1 MSEKIEIKT
10 DTEQRLLDDLK
21 AAEKENEALRF
32 CLESVSRYEKE
43 RHEFELKCAKDI
55 IERDKK
61 AVANVILNMTFGKHY
76 VSFCEIFGLK
86 EAGGCEVNE
95 RCTDCI
101 HSWLREYFDPLN

>member
-1 MSEKIEIKT
+1 MIIDYIVKLLIQKIRIYNIREVDDMGEKIEIKT

-21 AAEKENEALRF
+21 TAERENETLRS
-32 CLESVSRYEKE
+32 CLESVSKYEKE

-76 VSFCEIFGLK
+76 VSFC
-86 EAGGCEVNE
+86 
-95 RCTDCI
+95 
-101 HSWLREYFDPLN
+101 

>member
-1 MSEKIEIKT
+1 MGEKIEIKT

-21 AAEKENEALRF
+21 AAEKENDILRS
-32 CLESVSRYEKE
+32 CLENVTRYEKE

-55 IERDKK
+55 VSRDNK
-61 AVANVILNMTFGKHY
+61 AVANVLLNMTFGKHY

-86 EAGGCEVNE
+86 DAGGCEENK

-101 HSWLREYFDPLN
+101 HSWLRAYFD

>member
-1 MSEKIEIKT
+1 MEEKIEIKT
-10 DTEQRLLDDLK
+10 DTEQRLLDELN
-21 AAEKENEALRF
+21 AAENENEVLRS

-55 IERDKK
+55 VGKNSK
-61 AVANVILNMTFGKHY
+61 AVANIILNMTFGKHF

-86 EAGGCEVNE
+86 EAGGCEANE

-101 HSWLREYFDPLN
+101 HSWLREYFD

>member
-10 DTEQRLLDDLK
+10 DTELRLLDDLK
-21 AAEKENEALRF
+21 AAEKENDALHF
-32 CLESVSRYEKE
+32 SLESVSRYEKE

-55 IERDKK
+55 LERNKK
-61 AVANVILNMTFGKHY
+61 AVANVVLNMTFGKHY

-86 EAGGCEVNE
+86 EAGGCETNK

-101 HSWLREYFDPLN
+101 HSWLQNHFNPQN